1 MDWEILQEGTD
12 ASGIERDAQA
22 SRTRPSLSL
31 PTPHSRTHPSYITG
45 SHAAAILS
53 SHHLHRGAHAKA
65 ACPAVLSVSLVLGVD
80 LISSRRELVMARCQG
95 TVESLCQG
103 LLDLDDDKFGAMCSA
118 FGYLQEWPD
127 LSAMCGA
134 NLGVPAVVAPLAGDG
149 DDSSCSGSGGGGG
162 GGGFRKRRPDTY
174 LDAKGDGNDMSKR
187 PRGKQ
192 QQLCGHG
199 EMAEPGKGKQERP
212 KASAKKKAEPAS
224 TAAAADQKTDYIH
237 VRARRGQATDSH
249 SLAERVRRERIS
261 ERMRYLQELVP
272 GCSKVT
278 GKAGMLDEI
287 INYVQS
293 LQKQVEFLSMKIA
306 ASNPVVSFDIVE
318 DLFGR
323 QLKQACSPAA
333 LPAMALPAGQLEPP
347 CLQNQMSPCPMQQ
360 VHAPAAAASTGFGLD
375 MVVNNNLYPPAMAS
389 CPVSAATPESAA
401 AGPSIEPCLNVNG
414 TAAWDISSQNL
425 FSGFDAQFQSVES
438 DCLLDNLK
446 MEM

>member
-1 MDWEILQEGTD
+1 
-12 ASGIERDAQA
+12 
-22 SRTRPSLSL
+22 
-31 PTPHSRTHPSYITG
+31 
-45 SHAAAILS
+45 
-53 SHHLHRGAHAKA
+53 
-65 ACPAVLSVSLVLGVD
+65 
-80 LISSRRELVMARCQG
+80 MARCQG

-103 LLDLDDDKFGAMCSA
+103 LLDLDDDKFSAMCSA

-127 LSAMCGA
+127 LGAMCGT
-134 NLGVPAVVAPLAGDG
+134 NLGVPAVATAAPSAGDG
-149 DDSSCSGSGGGGG
+149 NDSSSCSGSGGGC
-162 GGGFRKRRPDTY
+162 RKRRPDAY
-174 LDAKGDGNDMSKR
+174 LDAKGGANDMNKR
-187 PRGKQ
+187 SRGKQ
-192 QQLCGHG
+192 QSGLS
-199 EMAEPGKGKQERP
+199 EIAAPGKGKQQERP
-212 KASAKKKAEPAS
+212 KAGTKKKAEPAS
-224 TAAAADQKTDYIH
+224 TAAAAAAAAAASGQKTDYIH

-333 LPAMALPAGQLEPP
+333 ALPAMALPAGQLEPSG
-347 CLQNQMSPCPMQQ
+347 LQMSPMQQ
-360 VHAPAAAASTGFGLD
+360 VHPSAAAGSTGFGLD
-375 MVVNNNLYPPAMAS
+375 MVVNNLYAPAAAS
-389 CPVSAATPESAA
+389 CPVSAAPSVSVA
-401 AGPSIEPCLNVNG
+401 AGPSTIEPCLNVNG
-414 TAAWDISSQNL
+414 TAAWDIGAQNL

-438 DCLLDNLK
+438 EQLLPEGQASSYFASC
-446 MEM
+446 EMKEHNRG

>member
-1 MDWEILQEGTD
+1 
-12 ASGIERDAQA
+12 
-22 SRTRPSLSL
+22 
-31 PTPHSRTHPSYITG
+31 
-45 SHAAAILS
+45 
-53 SHHLHRGAHAKA
+53 
-65 ACPAVLSVSLVLGVD
+65 
-80 LISSRRELVMARCQG
+80 MARCQG

-118 FGYLQEWPD
+118 FGYLQDWPD
-127 LSAMCGA
+127 LGAMCGGA
-134 NLGVPAVVAPLAGDG
+134 SLGAPGFAALPGDG
-149 DDSSCSGSGGGGG
+149 NDTSSCSGS
-162 GGGFRKRRPDTY
+162 GGGFRKRRPDEY
-174 LDAKGDGNDMSKR
+174 LDAKGDGNGMSKR

-192 QQLCGHG
+192 QQQQVCGLG
-199 EMAEPGKGKQERP
+199 EIAPPAKGKQERP
-212 KASAKKKAEPAS
+212 KAGTKKKAESAL
-224 TAAAADQKTDYIH
+224 AAAADAGQKTDYIH

-323 QLKQACSPAA
+323 QLKQACNAATLPA
-333 LPAMALPAGQLEPP
+333 AMALPAGQLEPAG
-347 CLQNQMSPCPMQQ
+347 LQMSPMQQ
-360 VHAPAAAASTGFGLD
+360 VHPSAAAGSAGFGLD
-375 MVVNNNLYPPAMAS
+375 MVVNNMYPPANTAS
-389 CPVSAATPESAA
+389 CPVSAAAPVMAA

-414 TAAWDISSQNL
+414 AAAAWDIGSQNL
-425 FSGFDAQFQSVES
+425 FGGFDAQFQSIES

>member
-1 MDWEILQEGTD
+1 
-12 ASGIERDAQA
+12 
-22 SRTRPSLSL
+22 
-31 PTPHSRTHPSYITG
+31 
-45 SHAAAILS
+45 
-53 SHHLHRGAHAKA
+53 
-65 ACPAVLSVSLVLGVD
+65 
-80 LISSRRELVMARCQG
+80 MARCQG

-127 LSAMCGA
+127 LGAMCGA
-134 NLGVPAVVAPLAGDG
+134 SLGAPGLVAPATGDG
-149 DDSSCSGSGGGGG
+149 NDSSSCSGSG
-162 GGGFRKRRPDTY
+162 GGGFRKRRPDAY
-174 LDAKGDGNDMSKR
+174 LDAKGDGNGMSKR

-192 QQLCGHG
+192 QQQVCGLG
-199 EMAEPGKGKQERP
+199 EVAAPAKGKQEKP
-212 KASAKKKAEPAS
+212 KAGTKKKAEAAS
-224 TAAAADQKTDYIH
+224 TAAAAGQKTDYIH

-323 QLKQACSPAA
+323 QLKQACSAA
-333 LPAMALPAGQLEPP
+333 TMSAIALPAGQLEPAGI
-347 CLQNQMSPCPMQQ
+347 QMSPMQQ
-360 VHAPAAAASTGFGLD
+360 LHPSAAAGSTGFGLD
-375 MVVNNNLYPPAMAS
+375 MVINNMYQSVAAAS
-389 CPVSAATPESAA
+389 CPVSAAAPVTAA

-414 TAAWDISSQNL
+414 AAAAAAWDIGSQNL
-425 FSGFDAQFQSVES
+425 FGGFDAQFQSIES

>member
-1 MDWEILQEGTD
+1 M
-12 ASGIERDAQA
+12 AQCGGDLLA
-22 SRTRPSLSL
+22 RR
-31 PTPHSRTHPSYITG
+31 
-45 SHAAAILS
+45 
-53 SHHLHRGAHAKA
+53 LHQ
-65 ACPAVLSVSLVLGVD
+65 D
-80 LISSRRELVMARCQG
+80 
-95 TVESLCQG
+95 TVEGLCQG

-134 NLGVPAVVAPLAGDG
+134 SLGAPGMAAPDAGNG
-149 DDSSCSGSGGGGG
+149 NDDSSCSG
-162 GGGFRKRRPDTY
+162 GFRKRKPADAC
-174 LDAKGDGNDMSKR
+174 LDAKGDHGDSCKR

-192 QQLCGHG
+192 QLSVSDHSAIGD
-199 EMAEPGKGKQERP
+199 KGKQEKP
-212 KASAKKKAEPAS
+212 KAGSKKKAAEVASPA
-224 TAAAADQKTDYIH
+224 DGQKTDYIH

-323 QLKQACSPAA
+323 QLKQACKSAA
-333 LPAMALPAGQLEPP
+333 PPAMALPAGQLEQS
-347 CLQNQMSPCPMQQ
+347 CLQMSPMQPMHLPAGCP
-360 VHAPAAAASTGFGLD
+360 GYGLE
-375 MVVNNNLYPPAMAS
+375 MVFNSPYPTAQGGQMPPASGAPSAS
-389 CPVSAATPESAA
+389 CLSVNGA
-401 AGPSIEPCLNVNG
+401 AGAA
-414 TAAWDISSQNL
+414 AAWDIGSQNL

-438 DCLLDNLK
+438 
-446 MEM
+446 E

>member
-1 MDWEILQEGTD
+1 
-12 ASGIERDAQA
+12 
-22 SRTRPSLSL
+22 
-31 PTPHSRTHPSYITG
+31 
-45 SHAAAILS
+45 
-53 SHHLHRGAHAKA
+53 
-65 ACPAVLSVSLVLGVD
+65 
-80 LISSRRELVMARCQG
+80 MARCQG

-103 LLDLDDDKFGAMCSA
+103 LLDLDDDKFSAMCSA

-134 NLGVPAVVAPLAGDG
+134 NLGVPAVAAAAPSAGDG
-149 DDSSCSGSGGGGG
+149 NDSSSCSGSGGGG
-162 GGGFRKRRPDTY
+162 FRKRKPDKY
-174 LDAKGDGNDMSKR
+174 LDAKGGASDMSKR

-192 QQLCGHG
+192 LSGLS
-199 EMAEPGKGKQERP
+199 EIAAPGKGKQERP
-212 KASAKKKAEPAS
+212 KAGTKKKAEAAS
-224 TAAAADQKTDYIH
+224 TAAAAAAAGQKTDYIH

-306 ASNPVVSFDIVE
+306 ASNPVVSFNIVE

-333 LPAMALPAGQLEPP
+333 ALPAMALPAGQLEPS
-347 CLQNQMSPCPMQQ
+347 CLQMSPMQQ
-360 VHAPAAAASTGFGLD
+360 VHPSAAASSTGFGLD
-375 MVVNNNLYPPAMAS
+375 MVVNNLYAPAAAS
-389 CPVSAATPESAA
+389 CPVSAAPSVSVA
-401 AGPSIEPCLNVNG
+401 AGPSTIEPCLNVIG
-414 TAAWDISSQNL
+414 TAAWDIGAQNL